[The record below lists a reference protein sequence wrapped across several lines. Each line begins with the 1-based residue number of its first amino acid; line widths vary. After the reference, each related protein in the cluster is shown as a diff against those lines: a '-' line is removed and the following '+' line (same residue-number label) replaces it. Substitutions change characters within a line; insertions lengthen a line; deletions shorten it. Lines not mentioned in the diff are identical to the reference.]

1 MLKVLAKFAKVIAL
15 LTVMI
20 LLNPHRALLIPINL
34 LALGGSWLAGKLEDG
49 CQWVD
54 GKIKYLRTAMW
65 VFGRPIG
72 DKLDAELEELN
83 RLVKEVDNRL
93 KENDNV

>member
-1 MLKVLAKFAKVIAL
+1 MLKVLKKFAKVIAL

-20 LLNPHRALLIPINL
+20 LLNPHRALLIPLNL

-54 GKIKYLRTAMW
+54 GNIKYLRTKMW

-72 DKLDAELEELN
+72 DKLDEEMTELN
-83 RLVKEVDNRL
+83 RLVAEIDKRFKEG
-93 KENDNV
+93 